1 VIRVLI
7 ADDQPLMRAG
17 LRLIFDPEPDIE
29 VVADAGNG
37 AEAVRLCQT
46 LRPQVAIFDIRM
58 PVLDGIQATSQV
70 AGREGT
76 RVLVL
81 TTFDDDDYVYRALR
95 AGASGFLLKD
105 APPEQIVA
113 GVRTVAAGEALLAP
127 AITRSLIAQYTA
139 RSRPDPDRPAPW
151 AELTERELVVLRL
164 MALGLANSEIA
175 ERLHLGASTVK
186 THVGH
191 ILMKLDL
198 RDRVQAVVLAYQA
211 GLLGDG
217 DPEQPTSSRR
227 A

>member
-17 LRLIFDPEPDIE
+17 LRLIFEPEPDIE

-37 AEAVRLCQT
+37 AEAVRLCLT
-46 LRPQVAIFDIRM
+46 LRPDVAILDIRM
-58 PVLDGIQATSQV
+58 PIMDGIEATSQV
-70 AGREGT
+70 AGREST

-81 TTFDDDDYVYRALR
+81 TTFNDDDYVYRALR

-113 GVRTVAAGEALLAP
+113 EVRTVAAGEALLAP

-139 RSRPDPDRPAPW
+139 RTRPDPGREPPW

-175 ERLHLGASTVK
+175 GRLHLGASTVK

-211 GLLGDG
+211 GLLQDG
-217 DPEQPTSSRR
+217 DQEDASSSPG
-227 A
+227 